1 MLATV
6 RASCCEKVVTSFAFV
21 GGPKGLSSTRLRQGV
36 PSRRRRRK
44 AANTRIVSAGGWPQA
59 PSRGGAQESI
69 TVAIRR
75 KIRMSK
81 AVFPSLARQTWVSA
95 SQHHDARHSQHW
107 L

>member
-69 TVAIRR
+69 TGAIRR
-75 KIRMSK
+75 KIRMSQ
-81 AVFPSLARQTWVSA
+81 ASLPSLPPQTWASA
-95 SQHHDARHSQHW
+95 SQLAPAAHNQQY